1 MVFKE
6 CLLRKRWG
14 MLGYFYTVVVLAGAS
29 ELQYLANK
37 RHFGGNAE
45 VGGIFRLLG
54 ELGDSE
60 EIWNK
65 TVKKQINKT
74 EICCVVVLQSN

>member
-1 MVFKE
+1 
-6 CLLRKRWG
+6 

-37 RHFGGNAE
+37 RHFGGTAE

-60 EIWNK
+60 EI
-65 TVKKQINKT
+65 
-74 EICCVVVLQSN
+74 CF